1 MIGRWL
7 LAWYFL
13 SQGWALAN
21 SWDQT
26 VHDMARHG
34 LPVAALLL
42 ALALI
47 MMFLGSLSL
56 ILGYQARYG
65 AVMLFALVVLTS
77 VAMHDFWLMPGPE
90 QQAQYELFAR
100 NLAIAGGL
108 LFLVGMG
115 PGRFALD
122 NGGGQRRR

>member
-77 VAMHDFWLMPGPE
+77 A
-90 QQAQYELFAR
+90 
-100 NLAIAGGL
+100 
-108 LFLVGMG
+108 
-115 PGRFALD
+115 
-122 NGGGQRRR
+122 